1 MSDKVG
7 GPVAGMPLTWVVDG
21 ADKPFEPMSRTEHTW
36 LDELGDWARE
46 RDRELRKARQERE
59 RENRERCDRRDDET
73 SLTWV

>member
-21 ADKPFEPMSRTEHTW
+21 ADKPFEPMSRTEDTW

-46 RDRELRKARQERE
+46 R
-59 RENRERCDRRDDET
+59 ENREKSDRRDDET
-73 SLTWV
+73 GLTWV